1 MIVNQHIDG
10 VDRHAVPIAIRNSE
24 GGPTS
29 YLNVTIWHIPFIGC
43 IFRVV
48 RINTAATIASKPGNI
63 NDRVVFDE
71 EVAFLIQINSAD
83 AFLFGIRDGNVAV
96 IKGQIRVGDQIGRAT
111 GFGGVISCL
120 NIQRAVYK
128 GQISAVRVAIFSFL
142 WIHCFPIRCRFT
154 SMNTKFF

>member
-29 YLNVTIWHIPFIGC
+29 YLNVTIWHIL

-48 RINTAATIASKPGNI
+48 RINTAATRASKPGNI

-96 IKGQIRVGDQIGRAT
+96 IKGQIRVGDQIG
-111 GFGGVISCL
+111 SCT
-120 NIQRAVYK
+120 AD
-128 GQISAVRVAIFSFL
+128 IF
-142 WIHCFPIRCRFT
+142 
-154 SMNTKFF
+154 